1 MRRSVRRAILLGG
14 VVAVVLSA
22 PSTAT
27 AHPLGNFTVNRYAG
41 IELTPGEVRIDYVVD
56 LAEIPSVQLRPEI
69 DADADGALTDAER
82 AGWAARTAPDLAAG
96 LTLTVDGAEV
106 PLEVVSAS
114 LRVRPGQGGL
124 DILRMEATFAG
135 PLASEGELMFADTNF
150 GDRIGWREVTAAG
163 ADGTVVADST
173 VPESS
178 VSNALL
184 SYPQDLLAS
193 PLDVHRATVTFRPG
207 VAAPMAGGSDR
218 AEPTSSRPDVTGGA
232 FVGLVGRTGPF
243 MLVALLLA
251 FGFGALHALGPG
263 HGKTLMAAYLV
274 GAGGR
279 ARHAVAVGGSVAVMH
294 TASVLALGFVVLTVT
309 EVFAPERV
317 YPWLGL
323 VSGLIAFA
331 LGAGLLVSR
340 LGGWSER
347 DPAHVHD
354 HPHREGAPADATEAG
369 HAQPIAHGHHHAS
382 PSPFEPISR
391 KSLTALAV
399 AGGMLPSPTALV
411 VLLAAVAVDRVAYGL
426 ALIGAFSLGL
436 ATALVAV
443 GILALRARDAV
454 AGRMSSRTARLV
466 PVLSAAS
473 IALLGLA
480 LTLRGFTQL

>member
-1 MRRSVRRAILLGG
+1 MRRSVRRAILLGA
-14 VVAVVLSA
+14 VVVVVLSA
-22 PSTAT
+22 PATAT

-41 IELTPGEVRIDYVVD
+41 IELTPGEVRIEYVVD
-56 LAEIPSVQLRPEI
+56 LAEIPTVQLRPEI
-69 DADADGALTDAER
+69 DADADGTLTEAER
-82 AGWAARTAPDLAAG
+82 ARWAARTAPDLAAG
-96 LTLTVDGAEV
+96 LTLAVDGAAV
-106 PLEVVSAS
+106 LLDVVSVS
-114 LRVRPGQGGL
+114 MRVRPGQGGL
-124 DILRMEATFAG
+124 DILRLEATFAG
-135 PLASEGELMFADTNF
+135 PLASEGELVFADTNF
-150 GDRIGWREVTAAG
+150 GDRIGWREVTAVGAEGTAVAG
-163 ADGTVVADST
+163 ST
-173 VPESS
+173 VPAVS

-193 PLDVHRATVTFRPG
+193 PLDVRRATVAFHPG
-207 VAAPMAGGSDR
+207 VAAPMVGGSDR

-232 FVGLVGRTGPF
+232 FAGLVGRTGPF

-294 TASVLALGFVVLTVT
+294 TASVLALGFIVLTVT

-347 DPAHVHD
+347 NPGNGHD
-354 HPHREGAPADATEAG
+354 HPHPRRSRPGDQPTPLG
-369 HAQPIAHGHHHAS
+369 HRHSHPPPI
-382 PSPFEPISR
+382 EPLSR
-391 KSLTALAV
+391 RSLTALAV

-426 ALIGAFSLGL
+426 ALIAAFSLGL
-436 ATALVAV
+436 AAALVAV
-443 GILALRARDAV
+443 GVVALRARDVV
-454 AGRMSSRTARLV
+454 AGRMSGRSARLV

-473 IALLGLA
+473 IALLGFV
-480 LTLRGFTQL
+480 LTLRGFTQI